1 VDNIATRAQVNK
13 QMLYHYFGNK
23 EDLYL
28 AVLEAG
34 YAKIRSH
41 ERELDLAVSDPIEA
55 VRKLVRYTFHY
66 FQENP
71 EFIRLLNDEN
81 LYGAQHI
88 QNSERI
94 KSMHSPLISEISQIL
109 ERGHAAGVI
118 RGGVDPVQ
126 LYITIAAVSYF
137 YLSNMATLSV
147 IFDRDLRAPDA
158 QQKRLAHIED
168 VIVDYLRTPAS
179 AKKTPKISAK

>member
-1 VDNIATRAQVNK
+1 
-13 QMLYHYFGNK
+13 MLYHYFGSK

-41 ERELDLAVSDPIEA
+41 ERELDLAVSDPVEA

-81 LYGAQHI
+81 LYDAQHI
-88 QNSERI
+88 KNSARI
-94 KSMHSPLISEISQIL
+94 KSMHSPLISELSQIL
-109 ERGHAAGVI
+109 KRGHATGVM
-118 RGGVDPVQ
+118 RDGVDPVQ

-137 YLSNMATLSV
+137 YLSNTATLSV
-147 IFDRDLRAPDA
+147 IFDRDLKAAEA
-158 QQKRLAHIED
+158 QEERLAHIEG
-168 VIVDYLRTPAS
+168 VIVNYLRSSATTRRTAKLS
-179 AKKTPKISAK
+179 AK